1 MLYDTSVLKVFTP
14 SCVLASGVALTMR
27 RYSPPDRSYYYT
39 GISRFIRLLV
49 GARTP
54 FFCLWWLHPSF
65 GWRSPWKRCMML
77 AYNVITPNDRS
88 YYLAVWRFKHLM
100 EWLSP
105 PHKANQLARRYS
117 HESAAKIRN
126 KSEINKHYSNYLK
139 NIPCL
144 TTGDGKIIHF
154 NKNLILWK
162 HTKRCKNLKI
172 LCLTTENHKP
182 LKI

>member
-1 MLYDTSVLKVFTP
+1 MESFLYSLGLCDACIFKVVTP
-14 SCVLASGVALTMR
+14 YG
-27 RYSPPDRSYYYT
+27 
-39 GISRFIRLLV
+39 
-49 GARTP
+49 
-54 FFCLWWLHPSF
+54 
-65 GWRSPWKRCMML
+65 
-77 AYNVITPNDRS
+77 RS
-88 YYLAVWRFKHLM
+88 YYLAVWRFKHLG
-100 EWLSP
+100 EWSRSSP
-105 PHKANQLARRYS
+105 WGQSAGPNCIYVHLGRFPICISINKAWHLVAAWYFQYLGEWHGPHHKAIQLARRYS
-117 HESAAKIRN
+117 HEFAAKIRN

-162 HTKRCKNLKI
+162 HTKHCKNLKI